1 MKSIYILFYFL
12 ISVSVFGQ
20 EPIAA
25 IFQLKTELPSRTII
39 AIDNFGTQY
48 DLDHNILY
56 KKDTENTISYSNV
69 QLGEITSA
77 NAFNPLKI
85 NVFYKDFNTA
95 IILDNRLAE
104 IFKIDFNTT
113 KPYKSVSQIS
123 TGNDNTLWIFNQ
135 DTQQLEVYDYKIN
148 KTRATMLPV
157 QSTILDLKSNFNFCW
172 LLTENYLYKYNY
184 FGSLTQ
190 KIKNEGFTN
199 IEEDNGN
206 LILKKENSLYFLQK
220 NTDQFLEIKIPNLL
234 INQFLLTN
242 ETLYICHEKTLS
254 KFQLK
259 TK

>member
-1 MKSIYILFYFL
+1 MKYILLFL
-12 ISVSVFGQ
+12 FLFSISGSAQ
-20 EPIAA
+20 NSLQT
-25 IFQLKTELPSRTII
+25 IFVKDSTLTKQQII
-39 AIDNFGTQY
+39 DIDNFGTHY
-48 DLDHNILY
+48 YIHNNILY
-56 KKDTENTISYSNV
+56 KKDSNKTINYSNV

-77 NAFNPLKI
+77 NAFNPLKL
-85 NVFYKDFNTA
+85 NVFYKDFNTV

-123 TGNDNTLWIFNQ
+123 IGNDNTIWVFNQ
-135 DTQQLEVYDYKIN
+135 DTQQLELYDYKIN
-148 KTRATMLPV
+148 KTRATTLPV
-157 QSTILDLKSNFNFCW
+157 QSTVLDIKSNFNFCW
-172 LLTENYLYKYNY
+172 LLTDNYVYKYNY

-206 LILKKENSLYFLQK
+206 LVLQKENSLYYLRK
-220 NTDQFLEIKIPNLL
+220 NTEIPIKITTANLL

-242 ETLYICHEKTLS
+242 ETLYIYHNETLS